1 MASDSD
7 RREFGMAPPGERGGW
22 LQRSF
27 VRYPWHFGVGLLL
40 LVITGTRPFMRNVPE
55 PPPVLLQ
62 VPDFALQDQDG
73 RPFTL
78 ASMRGKV
85 WVAGFIFTTCP
96 SVCPKISRAMLD
108 LQQRYARNGIDVE
121 LISFTVDPENDT
133 PAVLKRYAENLGAD
147 QNHWR
152 FVTGERAA
160 MEALVVGGFK
170 TAMDRRDAGASDAVD
185 MYDIAHSEKLVL
197 IDPEGGIR
205 GFYGVRRPKGAPVE
219 PLPMGVHTTPEAEA
233 LGLDALSLD
242 ELYHR
247 STHVLRAHNSAKA
260 GCGR

>member
-1 MASDSD
+1 MRPDSD
-7 RREFGMAPPGERGGW
+7 MLPPGERGGW
-22 LQRSF
+22 LQRTF
-27 VRYPWHFGVGLLL
+27 VRYPWHFGVVLLL
-40 LVITGTRPFMRNVPE
+40 LVITGTRPFMRHIPE
-55 PPPVLLQ
+55 PPPVMFQ
-62 VPDFALQDQDG
+62 IPEFALQDQDG
-73 RPFTL
+73 QPFSL

-108 LQQRYARNGIDVE
+108 LQQRYARNGVEVE
-121 LISFTVDPENDT
+121 LVSFSVDPENDT
-133 PAVLKRYAENLGAD
+133 PDVLKRYAENLGAD

-152 FVTGERAA
+152 FVTGERSA
-160 MEALVVGGFK
+160 MEALVVQGFK
-170 TAMDRRDAGASDAVD
+170 TAMDRRDGPVD

-197 IDPEGGIR
+197 IDAEGGVR
-205 GFYGVRRPKGAPVE
+205 GLYSVRRPKGAPVE

-247 STHVLRAHNSAKA
+247 STHVLRALNSERS

>member
-1 MASDSD
+1 MRPDAD
-7 RREFGMAPPGERGGW
+7 MAPPEERGGW
-22 LQRSF
+22 LQRAF
-27 VRYPWHFGVGLLL
+27 IRHPWHFGVGLLL
-40 LVITGTRPFMRNVPE
+40 LAITATRPFMRHVPE
-55 PPPVLLQ
+55 PPPVLFQ

-73 RPFTL
+73 QPFTL

-121 LISFTVDPENDT
+121 LVSFTVDPENDT

-147 QNHWR
+147 ENHWR
-152 FVTGERAA
+152 FVTGDLKA
-160 MEALVVGGFK
+160 MQALVVEGFK
-170 TAMDRRDAGASDAVD
+170 TAMDRRTEPVD
-185 MYDIAHSEKLVL
+185 MFDIAHSEKLVL

-219 PLPMGVHTTPEAEA
+219 PLPMGVHSTPEAEA

-247 STHVLRAHNSAKA
+247 STHVLRDHNSAQA
-260 GCGR
+260 GCNR

>member
-1 MASDSD
+1 MRADSD
-7 RREFGMAPPGERGGW
+7 MGPPGERGGW
-22 LQRSF
+22 LQRKF

-40 LVITGTRPFMRNVPE
+40 LVITGTRPFMRHIPE
-55 PPPVLLQ
+55 PPPVLFQ

-73 RPFTL
+73 RPFSL

-108 LQQRYARNGIDVE
+108 LQQRYARNGVEVE
-121 LISFTVDPENDT
+121 LVSFTVDPENDT

-147 QNHWR
+147 EDHWR
-152 FVTGERAA
+152 FVTGERPA
-160 MEALVVGGFK
+160 MEALVVEGFK
-170 TAMDRRDAGASDAVD
+170 TAMDRRDPGTID

-197 IDPEGGIR
+197 IDAEGGIR

-219 PLPMGVHTTPEAEA
+219 ALPMGVYTTPEAEA

-247 STHVLRAHNSAKA
+247 STHVLRALNSERA